1 MLNGEKGIWNKG
13 LNQAINQLD
22 AEKNSIKS
30 TKRKSDIWYGVGL
43 LSLLGGSGSSVAVAY
58 EHMGTGDE
66 KALFTCF
73 GLWAIGLIG
82 GIFSGVKSYNLKNK
96 AEDMEMDLEINSAMK
111 ALGASL
117 QDLISNLEDKGW
129 LDNPNPDF
137 PPDISK

>member
-96 AEDMEMDLEINSAMK
+96 AEDMKVMLTLHEIH
-111 ALGASL
+111 ASL
-117 QDLISNLEDKGW
+117 GYLLTNMKDLDL
-129 LDNPNPDF
+129 LDNPDTNP
-137 PPDISK
+137 PT